1 MISEYLRAL
10 RSKVGHDLL
19 MLPAVTAVI
28 REGERMLLA
37 RSVGSTR
44 WSLIGGAVEPG
55 EHPADALR
63 REVREELGVGVRVEG
78 ISGVYGGPDLIVEYP
93 NGDRVA
99 YVTTAYVCSLQEPPV
114 ADGIEIVELGWFTPQ
129 EISGLVRE
137 PWIDT
142 VLDDALR

>member
-1 MISEYLRAL
+1 MISDYVRAL

-28 REGERMLLA
+28 RDGERMLLA
-37 RSVGSTR
+37 RSAGSAR
-44 WSLIGGAVEPG
+44 WSFVGGGVEPG
-55 EHPADALR
+55 DHPADALR

-99 YVTTAYVCSLQEPPV
+99 YVTTAYVCSLLEPPI
-114 ADGIEIVELGWFTPQ
+114 ADGIEIAELGWFTPQ
-129 EISGLVRE
+129 EISGLDRE

-142 VLDDALR
+142 VLADALG

>member
-37 RSVGSTR
+37 RSAGSTR

-63 REVREELGVGVRVEG
+63 REVREELGMGVRVEG

-142 VLDDALR
+142 VLDDALG